1 MIIVSVII
9 PCLNEEKNIRQVLD
23 ALAGQTFPSS
33 DMEVILADGGSTD
46 NTLEHIH
53 AWQQLHNAPVVR
65 VIENQKG
72 IIPAA
77 LNACLKNA
85 TGTYIVRMDAHSQ
98 PAADYIERNVSAL
111 KAGIADNVGGRWNIQ
126 PGADSWVARGI
137 ACAASSPLGAG
148 DAKYRYAEE
157 AGFVDT
163 VPYGAYPR
171 QLLLDINGYDE
182 SLPVNEDYELNVRIR
197 KRGGKIWF
205 DPAIRCDYFARPTL
219 RALIKQYWRYG
230 YWKFRMLQRHPG
242 SLRLRQIIPPLFAA
256 GMLLL
261 FLLGFFV
268 PIAAKSLLLIS
279 ILYILVLV
287 IASIRSVAQY
297 NDLSLIIGMP
307 LAVVA
312 IHFSWGFG
320 FLYSLVESI
329 FKRK

>member
-1 MIIVSVII
+1 MVIVSVII
-9 PCLNEEKNIRQVLD
+9 PCLNEEKNIRKVLD

-46 NTLEHIH
+46 KTLEHIH
-53 AWQQLHNAPVVR
+53 AWQQLHDAPVVR
-65 VIENQKG
+65 VIENQKR

-77 LNACLKNA
+77 LNACLQNA
-85 TGTYIVRMDAHSQ
+85 TGTYIIRMDAHSQ
-98 PAADYIERNVSAL
+98 PAADYVERSVSAL
-111 KAGIADNVGGRWNIQ
+111 KAGIADNVGGRWDIQ
-126 PGADSWVARGI
+126 QGADSWVARGI

-171 QLLLDINGYDE
+171 QLLLDLNGYDE
-182 SLPVNEDYELNVRIR
+182 SLPVNEDYGLNVRIR

-205 DPAIRCDYFARPTL
+205 DPAIRCVYFARPTL
-219 RALIKQYWRYG
+219 RALMKQYWRYG

-256 GMLLL
+256 GMLLF

-268 PIAAKSLLLIS
+268 PVAAKSLLLIS

-307 LAVVA
+307 VAVAV